1 MKILTF
7 HGIKP
12 TYCIKMTRDTSYSLD
27 SFILDFFRSLLS
39 VYFTNILHFY
49 HHNEFTCVLYSIQL
63 NINLH
68 INFLVFHSM
77 GQKYNNI
84 LNEAPYKSFFRY
96 LLGG

>member
-1 MKILTF
+1 M
-7 HGIKP
+7 
-12 TYCIKMTRDTSYSLD
+12 
-27 SFILDFFRSLLS
+27 
-39 VYFTNILHFY
+39 
-49 HHNEFTCVLYSIQL
+49 QL